1 MIFVATGT
9 QKFPLDR
16 LLRTVDVLIEKG
28 VITEEVFAQTGSST
42 YQPRHYGFTPF
53 MGKEEFDEKVERS
66 DLLITHS
73 GVGTIISGM
82 QRGKGIIV
90 YPRLA
95 KYGEHVDDHQL
106 QIAKAF
112 SGQGYVLLCAEED
125 DLGEKISEAKH
136 RSFAVYRSQRE
147 QVLGTVRDFL
157 EAL

>member
-16 LLRTVDVLIEKG
+16 LLQTVDALIESS
-28 VITEEVFAQTGSST
+28 VITEEVFAQTGSSA
-42 YQPRHYGFTPF
+42 YQPRHYGSTPF
-53 MGKEEFDEKVERS
+53 MGKEEFDEKVAAC

-106 QIAKAF
+106 QIAEAF
-112 SGQGYVLLCAEED
+112 SAHGYVLLCGEKD
-125 DLGEKISEAKH
+125 DLGKKISEAKEKE
-136 RSFAVYRSQRE
+136 FAVYHSQRE
-147 QVLGTVRDFL
+147 RVITAVKDFL
-157 EAL
+157 EAF